1 MEYINSA
8 ISLIKTRKSI
18 RTYEESMKIE
28 LKKQGQLID
37 YMSILN
43 TNSFRFR
50 SIQNSENH
58 KDRNNEYGFIKG
70 VRYLIIGIINNSE
83 DKDPQTLVEF
93 GLNME
98 KVVLKATDLGLGT
111 CWVTNITKGAYIRRE
126 ANLKLTERIA
136 AVITIGY
143 PSEKMRKVE
152 RIIEEETKD
161 RNRKGWSELFFNEDF
176 KRELTFEEAGNYKEA
191 LEAVRLAPSAV
202 NYQPW
207 RVIKMGNRFD
217 FFALRNSYRLA
228 SKVIPYR
235 YSDMGIAFAHFE
247 LACEELELDGSWCH
261 CEEVADEK
269 YRNIEYIRSWKMR
282 SNY

>member
-37 YMSILN
+37 YMSKLN

-58 KDRNNEYGFIKG
+58 KDKNNEYGFIKG
-70 VRYLIIGIINNSE
+70 VRYLIIGIINSSE
-83 DKDPQTLVEF
+83 DKDKKTLVEF

-111 CWVTNITKGAYIRRE
+111 CWVTNISKGAYIRKE
-126 ANLKLTERIA
+126 ANLKFTERIA
-136 AVITIGY
+136 AVITVGY
-143 PSEKMRKVE
+143 PSEKLRKVE
-152 RIIEEETKD
+152 KIIEEETKGRD
-161 RNRKGWSELFFNEDF
+161 RKGWKDLFFNEDF
-176 KRELTFEEAGNYKEA
+176 KTELTPQDARYFKEA

-207 RVIKMGNRFD
+207 RVIKIGNRFD
-217 FFALRNSYRLA
+217 FYAIRISYRLA

-235 YSDMGIAFAHFE
+235 YSDMGIACAHFE
-247 LACEELELDGSWCH
+247 LVCEELELDGSWCY
-261 CEEVADEK
+261 CEEVANEK